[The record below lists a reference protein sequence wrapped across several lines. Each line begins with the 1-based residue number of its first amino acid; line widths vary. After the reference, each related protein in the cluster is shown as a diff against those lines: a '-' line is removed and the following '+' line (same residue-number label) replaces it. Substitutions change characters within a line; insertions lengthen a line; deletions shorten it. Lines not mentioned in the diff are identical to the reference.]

1 MKKQNEENAVGP
13 PAQNSTYE
21 GNSGQAQTNPSSQIQ
36 GIIRSTIEAQ
46 ASPFTSDWQAV
57 VTLQERMGFI
67 FNL

>member
-36 GIIRSTIEAQ
+36 GIIRSTIEAPSKLKQ
-46 ASPFTSDWQAV
+46 VLSP
-57 VTLQERMGFI
+57 VTGKRL
-67 FNL
+67 